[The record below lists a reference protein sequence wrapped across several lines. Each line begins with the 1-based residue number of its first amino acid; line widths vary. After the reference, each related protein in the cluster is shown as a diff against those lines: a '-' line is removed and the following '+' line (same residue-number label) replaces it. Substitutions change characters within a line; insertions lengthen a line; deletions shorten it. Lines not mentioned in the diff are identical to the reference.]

1 MTANKTPLWIPNQ
14 EHESLLTSFIRYVAK
29 KYDLNFQ
36 NYDELHNWSIQPSG
50 DFWNA
55 FANYSEIEFKK
66 PPNKIVNYASH
77 IMDTEWFTDSELNF
91 AANLLKRKDNNPAI
105 IYRDERGRRT
115 ELTYKQLFEQVSQ
128 LSSALIRLGVKKGD
142 VVAAVMTNCP
152 DTVIAML
159 ASSSIGAIWTSCS
172 PDFGIDSILDR
183 IGQVKPKILFAVDG
197 YQYGG
202 KTFETLP
209 SISVLGSKIK
219 SIEQIVIVAN
229 LNKKPNIKNIPK
241 SLMISDLIENEH
253 QLNFESLPFDH
264 PLFIM
269 YSSGTTGK
277 PKCIIHGA
285 GGTLIQHLK
294 EHQLHTNLM
303 VNDRIFFYTTC
314 SWMMWN
320 WLVTALA
327 SKATI
332 ILYEGSPFYPNQ
344 NTLWDMV
351 DEENINVFGISPRYL
366 STLMKEKG
374 MPIKSNRLDSLKTIL
389 STGSSLL
396 PSHYNYV
403 YESVKQD
410 VQLSSIS
417 GGTDIISCFALGN
430 ANLPVYSGEIQSLG
444 LGMSVEV
451 FDKNGKKSKVGEK
464 GELVCTKPFPSMP
477 IGFFND
483 SNKQQYKKSYF
494 EKFENIW
501 THGDYAELT
510 ENNGLIIHGRSDA
523 TLNPG
528 GVRIGTA
535 EIYRQVEKIPE
546 ILESVAISET
556 GNQDTLITLF
566 VLLKEGQTLTNEL
579 KEKIKQHLKINAS
592 PRHVPK
598 KIIAVPDIPRTL
610 SGKTAELSV
619 KAAIEGR
626 EIENINALANPDS
639 LKFFN
644 KEIV

>member
-1 MTANKTPLWIPNQ
+1 
-14 EHESLLTSFIRYVAK
+14 
-29 KYDLNFQ
+29 
-36 NYDELHNWSIQPSG
+36 
-50 DFWNA
+50 
-55 FANYSEIEFKK
+55 
-66 PPNKIVNYASH
+66 
-77 IMDTEWFTDSELNF
+77 
-91 AANLLKRKDNNPAI
+91 
-105 IYRDERGRRT
+105 
-115 ELTYKQLFEQVSQ
+115 
-128 LSSALIRLGVKKGD
+128 
-142 VVAAVMTNCP
+142 
-152 DTVIAML
+152 
-159 ASSSIGAIWTSCS
+159 
-172 PDFGIDSILDR
+172 
-183 IGQVKPKILFAVDG
+183 
-197 YQYGG
+197 
-202 KTFETLP
+202 
-209 SISVLGSKIK
+209 
-219 SIEQIVIVAN
+219 
-229 LNKKPNIKNIPK
+229 
-241 SLMISDLIENEH
+241 
-253 QLNFESLPFDH
+253 
-264 PLFIM
+264 
-269 YSSGTTGK
+269 
-277 PKCIIHGA
+277 
-285 GGTLIQHLK
+285 
-294 EHQLHTNLM
+294 
-303 VNDRIFFYTTC
+303 
-314 SWMMWN
+314 MWN

-351 DEENINVFGISPRYL
+351 DEENINIFGVSPRYL
-366 STLMKEKG
+366 SALMKEKCLP
-374 MPIKSNRLDSLKTIL
+374 MQSNRLDSLKTIL

-403 YESVKQD
+403 YESVKKD

-451 FDKNGKKSKVGEK
+451 FDKNGKKSKVGKK
-464 GELVCTKPFPSMP
+464 GELVCTQPFPSMP

-535 EIYRQVEKIPE
+535 EIYRQVEKMPE

-556 GNQDTLITLF
+556 DNQDTLITLF
-566 VLLKEGQTLTNEL
+566 VVLKEGHTLTSEL
-579 KEKIKQHLKINAS
+579 KERIKQHLKINAS
-592 PRHVPK
+592 PRHVPN

-610 SGKTAELSV
+610 SGKIAELSV

-626 EIENINALANPDS
+626 RIENINALANPDS

-644 KEIV
+644 KEN

>member
-1 MTANKTPLWIPNQ
+1 
-14 EHESLLTSFIRYVAK
+14 
-29 KYDLNFQ
+29 
-36 NYDELHNWSIQPSG
+36 
-50 DFWNA
+50 
-55 FANYSEIEFKK
+55 
-66 PPNKIVNYASH
+66 
-77 IMDTEWFTDSELNF
+77 
-91 AANLLKRKDNNPAI
+91 
-105 IYRDERGRRT
+105 
-115 ELTYKQLFEQVSQ
+115 
-128 LSSALIRLGVKKGD
+128 
-142 VVAAVMTNCP
+142 
-152 DTVIAML
+152 
-159 ASSSIGAIWTSCS
+159 
-172 PDFGIDSILDR
+172 
-183 IGQVKPKILFAVDG
+183 
-197 YQYGG
+197 
-202 KTFETLP
+202 
-209 SISVLGSKIK
+209 
-219 SIEQIVIVAN
+219 
-229 LNKKPNIKNIPK
+229 
-241 SLMISDLIENEH
+241 
-253 QLNFESLPFDH
+253 
-264 PLFIM
+264 
-269 YSSGTTGK
+269 
-277 PKCIIHGA
+277 
-285 GGTLIQHLK
+285 
-294 EHQLHTNLM
+294 
-303 VNDRIFFYTTC
+303 
-314 SWMMWN
+314 MWN

-351 DEENINVFGISPRYL
+351 DEENINILGVSPRYL
-366 STLMKEKG
+366 SALMKEKCLP
-374 MPIKSNRLDSLKTIL
+374 MQSNRLDSLKTIL

-430 ANLPVYSGEIQSLG
+430 TNLPVYSGEIQSLG

-451 FDKNGKKSKVGEK
+451 FDKNGKKSKVGKK

-535 EIYRQVEKIPE
+535 EIYRQVEKMPE

-556 GNQDTLITLF
+556 DNQDTLITLF
-566 VLLKEGQTLTNEL
+566 IVLKEGYTLTSEL
-579 KEKIKQHLKINAS
+579 KERIKQHLKINAS
-592 PRHVPK
+592 PRHVPN

-610 SGKTAELSV
+610 SGKIAELSV

-626 EIENINALANPDS
+626 RIENINALANPDS

-644 KEIV
+644 KEN